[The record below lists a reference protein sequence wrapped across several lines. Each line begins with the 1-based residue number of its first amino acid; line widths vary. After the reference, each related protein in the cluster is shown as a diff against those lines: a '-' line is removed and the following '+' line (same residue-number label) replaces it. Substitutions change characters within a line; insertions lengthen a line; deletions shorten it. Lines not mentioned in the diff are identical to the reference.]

1 MGVGCSRVLR
11 CLAKSPAEAGS
22 DPPKNTRVTFPN
34 LLPCNEGVENSFF
47 PPEMRLTA
55 SCCLPV
61 CGLPPR
67 VSSQPAGPLHANLA
81 EGSQIIRSMQK
92 R

>member
-34 LLPCNEGVENSFF
+34 LLPCNKGVENSFF
-47 PPEMRLTA
+47 SSQNEANGELLSACLWPPAPGEFSTCWPA
-55 SCCLPV
+55 SCKSGG
-61 CGLPPR
+61 GL
-67 VSSQPAGPLHANLA
+67 ADH
-81 EGSQIIRSMQK
+81 
-92 R
+92 